1 MLIHRIFA
9 GALTAL
15 MLSVF
20 SLSAACDLSCA
31 FPQGHSDC
39 HSMRMESQQSGS
51 DDTAMPGMVMTGMM
65 DAGSGN
71 QEITVAAQKTAAT
84 HAVIG
89 EMGPCE
95 RQSCEQPQALSAKRN
110 HSPTGQLET
119 ICAVAGFSAID
130 RLPPTFHEARDGI
143 ASLGLG
149 SHSPLNISLR
159 I

>member
-1 MLIHRIFA
+1 MLIQRIFA

-51 DDTAMPGMVMTGMM
+51 ENMAMPGMVMPGMT

-71 QEITVAAQKTAAT
+71 QGIAVAAQKTMPT

-89 EMGPCE
+89 EMGPCA
-95 RQSCEQPQALSAKRN
+95 RQSSGTFCEKKSFS
-110 HSPTGQLET
+110 HW
-119 ICAVAGFSAID
+119 AV
-130 RLPPTFHEARDGI
+130 RDD
-143 ASLGLG
+143 L
-149 SHSPLNISLR
+149 HCRR
-159 I
+159 IFRHRQVTTYFT